1 MLKLPKYA
9 IKIIN
14 LNQISEVMTLLM
26 RKKKY
31 YEDLKKIDN
40 PKKIYWISP
49 ERIKYSS
56 NFQNQTKLDTYFMEK
71 NRGQIVDGNWDK
83 TDVNFID
90 LEIYRTI
97 KATIEEDEELGNT
110 DYFKRILIAAKNSS
124 NFWATA
130 NTNNLQKLFEY
141 FSLKQLIPSHEKENH
156 RISIHFRKNH
166 YDAIDVNI
174 GRNGEYLFQNNAY
187 LLSIAKVLKV
197 KSVPVRV
204 FARHKKWQELR
215 KFVINYLQNEDE
227 QGSLY
232 QPIVHP
238 DLQDI
243 SVQPDNR
250 CQETMDAIESHLT
263 SGKSGTMLDLGA
275 YTGFFCYKFEDLG
288 YQCYAIEKDPNTF
301 RILEEIKDAENKKF
315 VTLNKSVF
323 EVDLCR
329 TVKFDVVLALNIFHH
344 FLKTKAL
351 FYSLKELLQNLKT
364 EVMFVSTA
372 NPREEQM
379 RNAYQNYSEPRF
391 AEFISQQTMLNKS
404 EVIFTTRYGRN
415 VYKLSK

>member
-1 MLKLPKYA
+1 MHKLPKYA

-40 PKKIYWISP
+40 PKKVYWISP
-49 ERIKYSS
+49 ERIKYST
-56 NFQNQTKLDTYFMEK
+56 NFQNQKLDTCFKEK
-71 NRGQIVDGNWDK
+71 MRGQIVDGDWDK
-83 TDVNFID
+83 TDVDFID
-90 LEIYRTI
+90 LEVYRTI
-97 KATIEEDEELGNT
+97 KATIEEDEELCNT
-110 DYFKRILIAAKNSS
+110 DFFKGILTSVRESS
-124 NFWATA
+124 NFWASA

-141 FSLKQLIPSHEKENH
+141 FSLKQLIPTHEKENH
-156 RISIHFRKNH
+156 RINFTKNR
-166 YDAIDVNI
+166 YDAIDVNV
-174 GRNGEYLFQNNAY
+174 GRNGEYLFQNNAF

-215 KFVINYLQNEDE
+215 KFVINYLQNKDE
-227 QGSLY
+227 KGSLY

-243 SVQPDNR
+243 SVQPDNK

-263 SGKSGTMLDLGA
+263 IGKSGTVLDLGA
-275 YTGFFCYKFEDLG
+275 YTGFFCHKFEDLG

-301 RILEEIKDAENKKF
+301 RILEDIKDAENKKF
-315 VTLNKSVF
+315 VTLNESVF
-323 EVDLCR
+323 EADFCR
-329 TVKFDVVLALNIFHH
+329 TMQFDVVLALNIFHH

-364 EVMFVSTA
+364 DVMFVSTA
-372 NPREEQM
+372 NPGEEQM
-379 RNAYQNYSEPRF
+379 RNAYQNYSEARF
-391 AEFISQQTMLNKS
+391 AEFISEQTMLHKS